1 MSSLDQEDP
10 ARALRVERAIDAAK
24 RGDSATA
31 LGILA
36 GMSAQEREAYG
47 SLITG
52 FLPPE
57 VVAFLPEPA
66 TSR

>member
-24 RGDSATA
+24 RGDQATA
-31 LGILA
+31 VGILA
-36 GMSAQEREAYG
+36 GMSAAERDAYG
-47 SLITG
+47 PLISG

-57 VVAFLPEPA
+57 VVAFLPETA

>member
-10 ARALRVERAIDAAK
+10 ARALRVERAIDAA
-24 RGDSATA
+24 RNGDPAIA

-36 GMSAQEREAYG
+36 GMSAEERNAYG
-47 SLITG
+47 LLIIG

-57 VVAFLPEPA
+57 ILASLPALAA
-66 TSR
+66 TR

>member
-10 ARALRVERAIDAAK
+10 ARALRVERAIDAA
-24 RGDSATA
+24 RNGDPAIA

-36 GMSAQEREAYG
+36 GMPAEERNAYG
-47 SLITG
+47 LLIIG

-57 VVAFLPEPA
+57 ILAFLPEPA
-66 TSR
+66 AIR